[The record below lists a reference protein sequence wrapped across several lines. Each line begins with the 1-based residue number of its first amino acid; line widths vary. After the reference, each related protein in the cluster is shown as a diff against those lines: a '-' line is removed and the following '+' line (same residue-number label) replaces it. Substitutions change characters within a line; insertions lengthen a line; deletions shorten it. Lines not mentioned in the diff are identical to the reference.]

1 MDNVRTVGERAADK
15 LEFFTPEQAAAFLDY
30 IERPYIVKTRGH
42 NRTDDTG
49 IEYAV
54 GDYERTKEVPEQ
66 LRVLFNLAIY
76 AGLRK
81 GELLALEWSD
91 IDFENNTVTVSKAV
105 SVVAGKQI
113 TKEPKAETSRRTVSI
128 PHFLTQRIKALR
140 RERLKCRLTLGDYWQ
155 GGEWLFIQEN
165 GRQIPG
171 KSQCHPAAKALGS

>member
-66 LRVLFNLAIY
+66 LRALFNLAIY

-91 IDFENNTVTVSKAV
+91 VDFENDTVTVSKAV
-105 SVVAGKQI
+105 SVVAGK
-113 TKEPKAETSRRTVSI
+113 
-128 PHFLTQRIKALR
+128 
-140 RERLKCRLTLGDYWQ
+140 
-155 GGEWLFIQEN
+155 WLFPLL
-165 GRQIPG
+165 IP
-171 KSQCHPAAKALGS
+171 SLCLCP

>member
-66 LRVLFNLAIY
+66 LGKVRSGQVRVLLGSTSKMGAGTNVQDRLVAIHDVDCPWRP
-76 AGLRK
+76 GDLQQRK
-81 GELLALEWSD
+81 GRIERQGSNNLNQLTKRVHETGRIYDADLEDLRQTHERMWDAARDILSAL
-91 IDFENNTVTVSKAV
+91 SK
-105 SVVAGKQI
+105 
-113 TKEPKAETSRRTVSI
+113 
-128 PHFLTQRIKALR
+128 
-140 RERLKCRLTLGDYWQ
+140 LKL
-155 GGEWLFIQEN
+155 
-165 GRQIPG
+165 
-171 KSQCHPAAKALGS
+171 